1 MTTPGSSILVVDVGT
16 SGVRAALVR
25 PDASV
30 AHEHHLPLLPETP
43 APGLVQFDA
52 GRMAEAVLD
61 VARRALAEGGP
72 VAGVGI
78 ANQRASVIVWERA
91 TGRPVAPAIGWQD
104 LRTVGT
110 CLVLQGEGIRVA
122 PNASATKVMAILD
135 DVDPD
140 RTRADGGELCFGT
153 VDSWVAWTLSGGAE
167 AGSDVLH
174 VTDATNAAVTALIDP
189 ATLGWDLALLD
200 RLRIPAAMVPAI
212 GDSSGPVGR
221 ATALDGAPTI
231 CGIAGDQQASLV
243 GQGCTLPG
251 LAKAT
256 FGTGGML
263 DQCTGTA
270 EGPAGV
276 GRGPAGTFPIV
287 AFRVGGRATWGTE
300 AVMLSAGTAVEW
312 LRDDLGVLASSA
324 ESAAVAAQCETS
336 GDVWFVPALL
346 GLGTPVWD
354 FGARG
359 TLVGLTRGSG
369 RPEVVRAVLEG
380 VAHRGADLVEA
391 TELDSGHPIGALR
404 VDGGMSANE
413 VFVAALAEA
422 IGRPVEVSPV
432 LEATT
437 LGAGLLA
444 GVAVGAYAS
453 TDELAGTFRPRLI
466 VEPRGSA
473 PERQTARERWLEAR
487 AKAEATIPELS
498 GISF

>member
-1 MTTPGSSILVVDVGT
+1 MSGSGGSILVVDVGT
-16 SGVRAALVR
+16 SGVRAAIVR
-25 PDASV
+25 PDATV
-30 AHEHHLPLLPETP
+30 GHEHRLPLLPDSP
-43 APGLVQFDA
+43 APGLVEFDA
-52 GRMAEAVLD
+52 ARMAEAVLT
-61 VARRALAEGGP
+61 VAERALADSGP

-78 ANQRASVIVWERA
+78 ANQRASSIVWERA
-91 TGRPVAPAIGWQD
+91 TGKPVAPGIGWQD

-110 CLVLQGEGIRVA
+110 CLVLQAEGIRLA

-135 DVDPD
+135 EVDPE
-140 RTRADGGELCFGT
+140 RSRAEQGELCFGT
-153 VDSWVAWTLSGGAE
+153 VDSWVAWTLSGGA
-167 AGSDVLH
+167 STPDPLH

-189 ATLGWDLALLD
+189 ATIDWDEPLLQT
-200 RLRIPAAMVPAI
+200 LRIPLPMLPRVV
-212 GDSSGPVGR
+212 DSSGEIGTAR
-221 ATALDGAPTI
+221 ALPGAPAI
-231 CGIAGDQQASLV
+231 CGMAGDQQASLV
-243 GQGCTLPG
+243 GQGCTLAG

-263 DQCTGTA
+263 DQCTGTGQ
-270 EGPAGV
+270 GPAHAH
-276 GRGPAGTFPIV
+276 RGGAGTFPIV
-287 AFRVGGRATWGTE
+287 AFRVGGKATWGTE
-300 AVMLSAGTAVEW
+300 AVMLSAGTCVEW
-312 LRDDLGVLASSA
+312 LRDDLGVIATSG
-324 ESAAVAAQCETS
+324 ESEAVAARCTTA

-369 RPEVVRAVLEG
+369 RAEIVRAVLEG

-391 TELDSGHPIGALR
+391 SESDSGYPITSLR
-404 VDGGMSANE
+404 IDGGMSENS
-413 VFVAALAEA
+413 VFVGALADA

-444 GVAVGAYAS
+444 GLAVGTYAS
-453 TDELAGTFRPRLI
+453 TDELAGTFSPRRT
-466 VEPRGSA
+466 VEPRVGDA
-473 PERQTARERWLEAR
+473 DRAAARERWLAAR